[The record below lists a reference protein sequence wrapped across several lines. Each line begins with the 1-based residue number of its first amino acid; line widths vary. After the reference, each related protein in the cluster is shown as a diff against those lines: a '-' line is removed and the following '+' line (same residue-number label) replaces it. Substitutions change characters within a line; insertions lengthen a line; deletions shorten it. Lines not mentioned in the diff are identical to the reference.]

1 MITILSPSTTMN
13 FDKSSNLKSSKPF
26 FESETKNLICILKK
40 LSKDEI
46 SYFMNLSY
54 DLSSLN
60 FDRYQVL
67 ETDSSKY
74 LQSLLAFDGQVFNSI
89 NVSDFN
95 EHDFEFAN
103 KHFRILSGLYGV
115 LKPLDMIQP
124 YRLEMKSKLK
134 NEYGNDL
141 YKFWKTKITTYLY
154 DELNNQSNKVLLNL
168 ASNEYSKAI
177 NIKDLSKTFNVL
189 TVEFKEFKE
198 SSNSYKVIGIHSKKA
213 RGYLT
218 RYIIKNKIDN
228 IDDLKAF
235 NYDGYSFNEHLSD
248 SKKIIFTRY

>member
-26 FESETKNLICILKK
+26 FESETKNLIPILKK

-67 ETDSSKY
+67 GTDSSKY

-134 NEYGNDL
+134 NECGNDL

-154 DELNNQSNKVLLNL
+154 DELNNQSNQVLLNL

-198 SSNSYKVIGIHSKKA
+198 SSNSYKVIGIYSKKA

-228 IDDLKAF
+228 IDDLKSF
-235 NYDGYSFNEHLSD
+235 NYNGYTFNENLSD

>member
-26 FESETKNLICILKK
+26 FESETKNLISILKK

-46 SYFMNLSY
+46 SCFMNLSY

-67 ETDSSKY
+67 GTDSCKY

-95 EHDFEFAN
+95 ESDFEFAN

-115 LKPLDMIQP
+115 LKPLDMVQP

-198 SSNSYKVIGIHSKKA
+198 SSNSYKVIGIYSKKA
-213 RGYLT
+213 RGYLS

-228 IDDLKAF
+228 IDDLKSF
-235 NYDGYSFNEHLSD
+235 NYNGYTFNENLSD

>member
-26 FESETKNLICILKK
+26 FESETKKLISILKN
-40 LSKDEI
+40 LNKDEI

-67 ETDSSKY
+67 GSDSSKY
-74 LQSLLAFDGQVFNSI
+74 LQSVLAFDGQVFNSL

-95 EHDFEFAN
+95 KHDFEFAN
-103 KHFRILSGLYGV
+103 KQFRILSGLYGV

-124 YRLEMKSKLK
+124 YRLEMKSKFK
-134 NEYGNDL
+134 NECGNDL

-154 DELNNQSNKVLLNL
+154 NELSNQSNKVLLNL
-168 ASNEYSKAI
+168 ASNEYSKVI
-177 NIKDLSKTFNVL
+177 NIKDLSKTFNVV

-198 SSNSYKVIGIHSKKA
+198 SSNSYKVVGIYSKKA
-213 RGYLT
+213 RGYLA

-228 IDDLKAF
+228 IHDLKTF
-235 NYDGYSFNEHLSD
+235 NYDGYIFNENLSN
-248 SKKIIFTRY
+248 SNTIVFTRY